1 MKPTSAKRTKTLSR
15 PELEKLLA
23 AARGDE
29 ACDLVIKN
37 VTVLDLINGDSS
49 VTSVGICGQWI
60 AGTGDYSGKTIID
73 GAGLTIVPGFIDSHL
88 HIESSLMNP
97 FEFEAQTLALGTTTA
112 ICDPHEIT
120 NVMGEVGFE
129 WFLRSSEMI
138 DQNLFVQVSSCVPA
152 LPGFETNKGKFT
164 KDQMVKYKNHPN
176 VIGLAEMMNF
186 PGVIN
191 GRGEVL
197 DKIEAFSDMNMD
209 GHSPL
214 LTGKELNAYR
224 AAGIQNCHE
233 TVTLAEAKE
242 KLQVGMAVMIR
253 EGSVAKNLKTLAPVV
268 QEFNSIQCLLC
279 TDDRNPFELHEEGHI
294 NYMVKRLIA
303 DHKMPPHVA
312 YRLSSYS
319 SARHFGLNRLGLIAP
334 GYRADFL
341 LLSDVDQVK
350 IQKVFIGGKEV
361 VKENYQKAVK
371 EKLTKSLPPI
381 ENTIKRELLKS
392 TDFKIEYKNKI
403 YNVIE
408 IVPNE
413 IITNHLKIPFDGNK
427 FSQDDILKISVIERY
442 GKNLK
447 PSLGLVKGFGF
458 KKAAIASSVA
468 HDSHNIIVVGDND
481 ADMAEAANTLIKSG
495 GGFVIISQGKIL
507 SLLELPIAGLMSLEP
522 ADVLT
527 DKLKHLKAAQKSI
540 GIKLHEP
547 FLQMAFVALPVI
559 PSLKITDRG
568 LVDVTQ
574 FKFINLEN

>member
-1 MKPTSAKRTKTLSR
+1 MKSSTLKRTKTLSR

-49 VTSVGICGQWI
+49 VTSVGIIGEWI
-60 AGTGDYSGKTIID
+60 AGTGDYAGKKIID
-73 GAGLTIVPGFIDSHL
+73 GTGLTIVPGFIDSHL

-129 WFLRSSEMI
+129 WFLRSSEMM

-242 KLQVGMAVMIR
+242 KLKVGMAVMLR

-341 LLSDVDQVK
+341 LLSDVKEVK

-361 VKENYQKAVK
+361 VKADYQNAVK
-371 EKLTKSLPPI
+371 EKLTKSQPPI
-381 ENTIKRELLKS
+381 ENTMKRELLKAS
-392 TDFKIEYKNKI
+392 DFKIDYKNKT

-413 IITNHLKIPFDGNK
+413 IITNHLKIPFDGSK

-442 GKNLK
+442 GQNLK

-495 GGFVIISQGKIL
+495 GGFVIVSQGKIL
-507 SLLELPIAGLMSLEP
+507 SMLELPIAGLMSLES
-522 ADVLT
+522 ADILT